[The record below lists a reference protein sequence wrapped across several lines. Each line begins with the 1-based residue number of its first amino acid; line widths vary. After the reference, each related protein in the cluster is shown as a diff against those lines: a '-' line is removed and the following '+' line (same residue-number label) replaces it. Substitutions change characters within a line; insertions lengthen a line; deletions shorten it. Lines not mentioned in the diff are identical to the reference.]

1 MLVTCTN
8 TKIKYHKAPNGA
20 FFVHRGIVMLLPLS
34 EVVRLREEKY
44 KEFLE
49 YVGKR
54 INDEF
59 LDSDEVCINYSIIK
73 NFGLDP
79 YDSRWQN
86 YIRVLGYT
94 VENDRSCSW
103 IKISGW

>member
-1 MLVTCTN
+1 
-8 TKIKYHKAPNGA
+8 
-20 FFVHRGIVMLLPLS
+20 MLLPLS
-34 EVVRLREEKY
+34 EVVRLRDEKY
-44 KEFLE
+44 KDFLE

-54 INDEF
+54 INDES
-59 LDSDEVCINYSIIK
+59 LESDEVCINYITIN

-79 YDSRWQN
+79 YDSRWQS

-103 IKISGW
+103 VKISGW

>member
-1 MLVTCTN
+1 
-8 TKIKYHKAPNGA
+8 
-20 FFVHRGIVMLLPLS
+20 MLLPLS
-34 EVVRLREEKY
+34 EVIRLREEKY

-54 INDEF
+54 INDESK
-59 LDSDEVCINYSIIK
+59 DSDKVCIKYNIIENY
-73 NFGLDP
+73 GLDP

-86 YIRVLGYT
+86 HIRVLGYT
-94 VENDRSCSW
+94 VENNRSCSW

>member
-1 MLVTCTN
+1 
-8 TKIKYHKAPNGA
+8 
-20 FFVHRGIVMLLPLS
+20 MLLPLL
-34 EVVRLREEKY
+34 EITKLREEKY

-59 LDSDEVCINYSIIK
+59 NNSDEVCIKYNIIENY
-73 NFGLDP
+73 GLDP

-86 YIRVLGYT
+86 QIRVLGYI

-103 IKISGW
+103 VKISGW